1 MQKSILISI
10 CFSLC
15 FCFIGIITTPI
26 VEFCFIAQILN
37 PKISKLFTLHISR
50 GSFEWNISSFVGVHI
65 LNGFGTFN
73 FIRGRN
79 QLARLQLLRDQF
91 SIFERML
98 DNVTRFVCRSW
109 TIRSIINDSLLNSS
123 CHRTVNPL
131 LSLRGILNNSGT
143 SYHCPLLRIDWEQLI
158 PSNWGTVCEY
168 FLSILIVIIVAV
180 DSGSPQIVSIDNCGG
195 CK

>member
-10 CFSLC
+10 SFSLC

-26 VEFCFIAQILN
+26 VELWFIAQILN
-37 PKISKLFTLHISR
+37 PKISKFFTLHISR

-65 LNGFGTFN
+65 LNGFGAFN

-79 QLARLQLLRDQF
+79 QLTRLQLLRYQF
-91 SIFERML
+91 SIFKRMF
-98 DNVTRFVCRSW
+98 DNITRFVCRSW
-109 TIRSIINDSLLNSS
+109 TIRSIINDSFLNSS

-143 SYHCPLLRIDWEQLI
+143 SYDCPLLRIDWEQLI
-158 PSNWGTVCEY
+158 PSN
-168 FLSILIVIIVAV
+168 
-180 DSGSPQIVSIDNCGG
+180 
-195 CK
+195 